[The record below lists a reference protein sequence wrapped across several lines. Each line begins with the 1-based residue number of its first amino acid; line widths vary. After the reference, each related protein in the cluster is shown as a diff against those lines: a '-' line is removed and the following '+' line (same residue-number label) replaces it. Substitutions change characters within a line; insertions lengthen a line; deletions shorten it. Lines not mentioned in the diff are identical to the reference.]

1 MCGELG
7 LSTFRNLSTTTVTD
21 DGNEFESLRN
31 LCNLHLLNT
40 EYKQYSVVV
49 DSSIRTID
57 YTVIMTPPP
66 PHHPQVERR
75 GTKRGPPGPIEG
87 MTEEEKLKAEAQQ
100 RSFERSLAGPSV
112 GKAGT
117 LLLISRDQG
126 QAEMYVIIC

>member
-1 MCGELG
+1 
-7 LSTFRNLSTTTVTD
+7 
-21 DGNEFESLRN
+21 
-31 LCNLHLLNT
+31 
-40 EYKQYSVVV
+40 
-49 DSSIRTID
+49 
-57 YTVIMTPPP
+57 
-66 PHHPQVERR
+66 
-75 GTKRGPPGPIEG
+75 